1 MYRKLRHHWPE
12 YFIEAAGLATFMISA
27 CVFTVLLMYPASPV
41 AHWIVDPIWKRAVIG
56 IAMGSTAIALIYSP
70 WGKRSGAHFNPSV
83 TIAFFRLGKIA
94 PGDAFLYIVSQ
105 FTGAITG
112 VL

>member
-12 YFIEAAGLATFMISA
+12 YLIEAAGLGTFMISA

-56 IAMGSTAIALIYSP
+56 IAMGSTAVALIYSP
-70 WGKRSGAHFNPSV
+70 WG
-83 TIAFFRLGKIA
+83 
-94 PGDAFLYIVSQ
+94 
-105 FTGAITG
+105 
-112 VL
+112 